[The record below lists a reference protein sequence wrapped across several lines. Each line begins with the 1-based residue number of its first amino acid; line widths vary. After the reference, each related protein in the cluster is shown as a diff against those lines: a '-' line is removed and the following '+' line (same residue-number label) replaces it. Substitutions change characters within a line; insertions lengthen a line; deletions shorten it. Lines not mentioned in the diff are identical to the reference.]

1 MSKKKAI
8 ILLTVFIDVLGIGLI
23 IPILPFYVKSF
34 GASPLTITLLF
45 AAFSFFA
52 FFSAPLLGAWSDKQG
67 RRPALIVSI
76 FSTAL
81 GWLIFAAAPNII
93 FLFIGRIIDGAAAGN
108 FSVAQ
113 SYLIDIAKD
122 EKEKTASLGLIG
134 AIFGIGLIIG
144 PALGGILSQISLA
157 FPFWCVGAL
166 AILNG
171 FFVVFFLPETN
182 LQKNKDQQLSL
193 NPVRP
198 IIKALRD
205 RRLRSSLAAWF
216 IFGIAIAIEHSVLA
230 LYLEGVF
237 NFNSFIVS
245 LFLTGIGVILVIN
258 QGFALKKI
266 WLKYFQETSLN
277 IWLSLIL
284 AFGFWLMSLKYLI
297 LFISGLIIMSII
309 QSVLRVTITSQTAKH
324 GAPQEQGAILGVLA
338 SIISVSMIIGPIL
351 AGWLF
356 TLNQHWPFIMSGF
369 LAALA
374 FLILFSSR
382 PRESRTPLSEK
393 ELLVAQQRID
403 FVD

>member
-34 GASPLTITLLF
+34 GASPFLVTLLF
-45 AAFSFFA
+45 AIFSLFS
-52 FFSAPLLGAWSDKQG
+52 FFSAPLLGAWSDRSG

-93 FLFIGRIIDGAAAGN
+93 WLFIGRIIDGIAAGN

-144 PALGGILSQISLA
+144 PALGGILSQISLD

-166 AILNG
+166 AVFNG
-171 FFVVFFLPETN
+171 LFALFFLPETN
-182 LQKNKDQQLSL
+182 LHKNKEQLLSL
-193 NPVRP
+193 NPLRP
-198 IIKALRD
+198 IIKSLHDKRWRAN
-205 RRLRSSLAAWF
+205 LAAWF
-216 IFGIAIAIEHSVLA
+216 IFGIAIAIEHSILA
-230 LYLEGVF
+230 LYLEEIF
-237 NFNSFIVS
+237 SFNSFVVS

-258 QGFALKKI
+258 QGFALKNI
-266 WLKYFQETSLN
+266 WLKYFSETSLN
-277 IWLSLIL
+277 IWLSLVL
-284 AFGFWLMSLKYLI
+284 ATGFWLMSLKYLI
-297 LFISGLIIMSII
+297 LFISGLIIMSIT
-309 QSVLRVTITSQTAKH
+309 QSILRVTITSQTAKQ
-324 GAPQEQGAILGVLA
+324 GLAQEQGLILGVLA
-338 SIISVSMIIGPIL
+338 SIISVSMIIGPIV

-356 TLNQHWPFIMSGF
+356 TINPHWPFVLSGL
-369 LAALA
+369 LAAIT
-374 FLILFSSR
+374 FLILFCSR
-382 PRESRTPLSEK
+382 RRETLAKISE
-393 ELLVAQQRID
+393 EDLIIAQQRLD

>member
-34 GASPLTITLLF
+34 GASPFIVTLLF
-45 AAFSFFA
+45 ATFSLFS
-52 FFSAPLLGAWSDKQG
+52 FFSAPLLGAWSDRSG

-81 GWLIFAAAPNII
+81 GWLIFAAAPNIL
-93 FLFIGRIIDGAAAGN
+93 FLFLGRIIDGVAAGN

-144 PALGGILSQISLA
+144 PALGGILSQISLS

-171 FFVVFFLPETN
+171 LFAVFFLPETN
-182 LQKNKDQQLSL
+182 LHKNKEQLLSL
-193 NPVRP
+193 NPLRP
-198 IIKALRD
+198 IIKSLRD
-205 RRLRSSLAAWF
+205 KRWRANLVAWF
-216 IFGIAIAIEHSVLA
+216 IFGIAIAIEHSILA
-230 LYLEGVF
+230 LYLEKIF
-237 NFNSFIVS
+237 SFDSFIVS

-258 QGFALKKI
+258 QGFALKNI
-266 WLKYFQETSLN
+266 WLKYFNEKSLN
-277 IWLSLIL
+277 IWLSLVL
-284 AFGFWLMSLKYLI
+284 ALGFWLMSLKYLI
-297 LFISGLIIMSII
+297 LFISGLIIMSIM
-309 QSVLRVTITSQTAKH
+309 QSVLRVTITSQTAKQ
-324 GAPQEQGAILGVLA
+324 GLAQEQGLILGVLA
-338 SIISVSMIIGPIL
+338 SIISVSMIIGPIV

-356 TLNQHWPFIMSGF
+356 TINPHWPFILSGL
-369 LAALA
+369 LAALT
-374 FLILFSSR
+374 FLILFSGQR
-382 PRESRTPLSEK
+382 RKTLEK
-393 ELLVAQQRID
+393 ISKEEFLIAQQQID